1 MDFQNIHSLEELEST
16 LQNNKVALVY
26 FSHQQCNVCKVLK
39 PKIRELIVNNYPNVA
54 LFYVDTVKYPEVPGQ
69 YSVFAVPT
77 VLVFVEEKE
86 YIRESRHISV
96 ASFSERI
103 NKLYKAYF
111 E

>member
-1 MDFQNIHSLEELEST
+1 MDYQDINSLDELENI
-16 LQNNKVALVY
+16 LQNNKMALVY
-26 FSHQQCNVCKVLK
+26 FSHRHCNVCKVLR
-39 PKIRELIVNNYPNVA
+39 PKIHELIVNNYPGVA

-77 VLVFVEEKE
+77 ILVFVEEKE

-96 ASFSERI
+96 ASFSERL

-111 E
+111 D